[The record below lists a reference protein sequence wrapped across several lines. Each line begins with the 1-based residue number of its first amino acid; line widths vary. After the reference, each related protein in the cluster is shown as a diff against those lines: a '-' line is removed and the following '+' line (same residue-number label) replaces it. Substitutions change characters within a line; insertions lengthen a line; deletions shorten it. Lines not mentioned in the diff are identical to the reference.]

1 MKKRDFYIMGLLVC
15 MIGYAACHRNDAS
28 VTANN
33 NPNKIGKQDIK
44 TNPIEKPDSIAD
56 ATIKIIKAGI

>member
-15 MIGYAACHRNDAS
+15 MIGYAACNRNDAS

-33 NPNKIGKQDIK
+33 NPSK
-44 TNPIEKPDSIAD
+44 IEKQQIETNQIEKSDSIAD
-56 ATIKIIKAGI
+56 ATVKIIKAGI